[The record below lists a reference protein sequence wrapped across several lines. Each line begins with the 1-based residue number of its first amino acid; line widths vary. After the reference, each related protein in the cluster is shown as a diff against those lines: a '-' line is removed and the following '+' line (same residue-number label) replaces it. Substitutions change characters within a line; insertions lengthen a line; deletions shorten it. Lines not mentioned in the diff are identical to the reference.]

1 MSNTYDPS
9 IFWCPFAKEQPQPIA
24 TRYPI
29 VTSKGTFVQFWCPL
43 CDADHHPY
51 DDPAYRA
58 SEPGAHAARVT
69 PSTPPPE
76 WQSRHE
82 EAPC

>member
-1 MSNTYDPS
+1 MANTYDAS
-9 IFWCPFAKEQPQPIA
+9 IFVCPHTHWLVQPIA

-29 VTSKGTFVQFWCPL
+29 ATSKGTFVQWYCPV
-43 CDADHHPY
+43 CDSDQHPRW
-51 DDPAYRA
+51 DPAFRA
-58 SEPGAHAARVT
+58 SEPGVHAARVT

-82 EAPC
+82 ETQP